1 MIFGRSFNNISCFWL
16 AEAWNFQNL
25 FWIFSES
32 TSPNDFNLVQYDLCE
47 LLNKDSSYCFDLEG
61 KMVAMGYIY
70 IWLVESYRSKL
81 YLLHSTNDL
90 CEVLYRFLNFVPVK
104 TCRYSILIFETG
116 SVESVVL
123 YSTGRWP
130 LSQDNGKHMTMMGK
144 CFWNNKKTCLKCS
157 WCCPLK
163 MYTNRR

>member
-1 MIFGRSFNNISCFWL
+1 MRDLLTIFLVSDWL
-16 AEAWNFQNL
+16 KLETFK
-25 FWIFSES
+25 IFSES

-47 LLNKDSSYCFDLEG
+47 LLYKDSSYCFDLEE

-70 IWLVESYRSKL
+70 FWLVETYRSKW

-90 CEVLYRFLNFVPVK
+90 CEVLYRFLNLVPVK
-104 TCRYSILIFETG
+104 TCRYAILIFETG

-130 LSQDNGKHMTMMGK
+130 LSQDNGKHDYDGK
-144 CFWNNKKTCLKCS
+144 MFLKQQKTCLKCS